1 MKKVI
6 ILFVL
11 VLCLFLIISSISISA
26 FAESTRDAEK
36 NIIYIPSVEEVL
48 NKIFQDFEYNP
59 HIAKEEI
66 KTKQQEIYNYIEY
79 LNIFVKEEAVFNHER
94 AIKATSLIKN
104 EIIRCEEIIVLYEQN
119 YQSILQKE
127 EQERIEK
134 EKAEKWAVK
143 EAEYPV
149 AVAAWKHMK
158 ENMGYSDAVA
168 AGILGNMMAEC
179 GGQTLNLDWDA
190 RNASGHYGLCQWSRG
205 YKSVQN
211 ANLEEQLNFMT
222 ESFPDAI
229 DTWGPICYRSGFKYE
244 DFLAMDDASEVAYAF
259 CVIYERPGP
268 GSYSQRRDNAKKAL
282 EYFTS

>member
-6 ILFVL
+6 TLFVL
-11 VLCLFLIISSISISA
+11 ALCLFLIISSISFFA
-26 FAESTRDAEK
+26 FAESTRDVEE
-36 NIIYIPSVEEVL
+36 NIVYIPSVEEVL

-79 LNIFVKEEAVFNHER
+79 LNIFIKEGTAFNHER
-94 AIKATSLIKN
+94 AIKATSLVKN
-104 EIIRCEEIIVLYEQN
+104 EKARCEEIIVLYEQK

-134 EKAEKWAVK
+134 EKAEKWAIK

-149 AVAAWKHMK
+149 AAAAWKHMK

-190 RNASGHYGLCQWSRG
+190 RNASGHYGLCQWSKG

-211 ANLEEQLNFMT
+211 ASLEEQLNFMA
-222 ESFPDAI
+222 ESFPGAI
-229 DTWGPICYRSGFKYE
+229 DTWGPICYKSGFKYE
-244 DFLAMDDASEVAYAF
+244 DFLAMEDASEVAYAF

-268 GSYSQRRDNAKKAL
+268 GSYSQRRANSKKAL
-282 EYFTS
+282 E

>member
-6 ILFVL
+6 ALFVL
-11 VLCLFLIISSISISA
+11 VLCLFLIISSISFFAS
-26 FAESTRDAEK
+26 AESTRNAEK
-36 NIIYIPSVEEVL
+36 NMVYIPSVEEVL
-48 NKIFQDFEYNP
+48 SKIFQDFEYNP

-79 LNIFVKEEAVFNHER
+79 LNIFIKEGTAFNHER
-94 AIKATSLIKN
+94 AIKATSLVKN
-104 EIIRCEEIIVLYEQN
+104 EKARCEEIIVLYEQK

-134 EKAEKWAVK
+134 EKAEKWAIK

-149 AVAAWKHMK
+149 AAAAWKHMK

-179 GGQTLNLDWDA
+179 GGHTLRLNWSA
-190 RNASGHYGLCQWSRG
+190 RNASGHYGLCQWSTG
-205 YKSVQN
+205 FTAVQG
-211 ANLEEQLNFMT
+211 ADLQGQLEFMT
-222 ESFPDAI
+222 TSFPSQI
-229 DTWGPICYRSGFKYE
+229 NSWGDICYKDNFDHDDFMEME
-244 DFLAMDDASEVAYAF
+244 DAEEAAYAF

-268 GSYSQRRDNAKKAL
+268 GSYDQRRANALKAL
-282 EYFTS
+282 EYFTN

>member
-6 ILFVL
+6 TLFVL
-11 VLCLFLIISSISISA
+11 VLCLFLIISSISTFV
-26 FAESTRDAEK
+26 FAESVKK

-48 NKIFQDFEYNP
+48 SKIFQDFEYNP
-59 HIAKEEI
+59 HIVKEEI

-79 LNIFVKEEAVFNHER
+79 LNIFIKEGTAFNHER
-94 AIKATSLIKN
+94 AIKATSLVKN
-104 EIIRCEEIIVLYEQN
+104 EKARCEEIIVLYEQK

-134 EKAEKWAVK
+134 EKAEKWAIK

-149 AVAAWKHMK
+149 AAAAWKHMK

-190 RNASGHYGLCQWSRG
+190 RNASGHYGLCQWSGG
-205 YKSVQN
+205 YRSVQN
-211 ANLEEQLNFMT
+211 ASLEEQLNFMS

-229 DTWGPICYRSGFKYE
+229 DTWGPICYKSGFKYE

-268 GSYSQRRDNAKKAL
+268 GSYSQRRANAKKAL
-282 EYFTS
+282 EYFTN

>member
-6 ILFVL
+6 KLFVL
-11 VLCLFLIISSISISA
+11 VLCLFLIISSISTFV
-26 FAESTRDAEK
+26 FAESARSVEK

-59 HIAKEEI
+59 HIVKEEI
-66 KTKQQEIYNYIEY
+66 KTKQQEICNYIEY
-79 LNIFVKEEAVFNHER
+79 LSIFTKEEIAFNNER
-94 AIKATSLIKN
+94 AIKAASLIKN
-104 EIIRCEEIIVLYEQN
+104 EIARCEEIIVLYEQN
-119 YQSILQKE
+119 YQSILQRE

-134 EKAEKWAVK
+134 EKAEKWAAK

-149 AVAAWKHMK
+149 AAAAWKHMK
-158 ENMGYSDAVA
+158 ENMGYSDAVT

-205 YKSVQN
+205 YRSVQN
-211 ANLEEQLNFMT
+211 ASLEEQLNFMT

-229 DTWGPICYRSGFKYE
+229 DTWGPICYKSGFKYE

>member
-6 ILFVL
+6 ALFVL
-11 VLCLFLIISSISISA
+11 VLCLFLIISSISTFV
-26 FAESTRDAEK
+26 FAESVEK

-59 HIAKEEI
+59 HIVKEEI
-66 KTKQQEIYNYIEY
+66 KTKQQEICNYIEY
-79 LNIFVKEEAVFNHER
+79 LSIFVKEETTFNHER
-94 AIKATSLIKN
+94 AIKAASLIKN
-104 EIIRCEEIIVLYEQN
+104 EIARCEEIIVLYEQN
-119 YQSILQKE
+119 YQSILQRE

-134 EKAEKWAVK
+134 EKAEKWAAK

-149 AVAAWKHMK
+149 AAAAWKHMK
-158 ENMGYSDAVA
+158 ENMGYSDAVT

-190 RNASGHYGLCQWSRG
+190 RNASGHYGLCQWSKGHR
-205 YKSVQN
+205 SVQN
-211 ANLEEQLNFMT
+211 ASLEEQLNFMT

-229 DTWGPICYRSGFKYE
+229 DTWGPICYKSGFKYE